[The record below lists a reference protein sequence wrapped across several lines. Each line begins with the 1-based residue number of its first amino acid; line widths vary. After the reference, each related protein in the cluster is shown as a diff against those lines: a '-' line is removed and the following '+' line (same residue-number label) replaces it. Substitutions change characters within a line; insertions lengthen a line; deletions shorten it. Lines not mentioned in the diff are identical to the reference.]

1 MPQFFYT
8 WVRDSGTRSD
18 GHEYCKETDPDK
30 GLDEEVLIQEEEGDD
45 KEADIDDVVGM
56 STLIPVMIVMMLQIP
71 MSPPVVT
78 RCG

>member
-1 MPQFFYT
+1 MRVLMKKFLS
-8 WVRDSGTRSD
+8 RKRKAMTRRLMLMML
-18 GHEYCKETDPDK
+18 Y
-30 GLDEEVLIQEEEGDD
+30 
-45 KEADIDDVVGM
+45 GM

>member
-1 MPQFFYT
+1 M
-8 WVRDSGTRSD
+8 R
-18 GHEYCKETDPDK
+18 
-30 GLDEEVLIQEEEGDD
+30 VLMKKFLSRKRKATTSRLMLMILY
-45 KEADIDDVVGM
+45 GM